1 MSDIN
6 NKANP
11 QTSDLR
17 QVTRRLLEEHENVAP
32 RTTVLSCLLEVQ
44 ENLHYVPEEAIAE
57 VAKHTGHSIND
68 VWGVASFYT
77 NFRFTP
83 PPAHIVEVCWGPTCH
98 LLGAMDVLVA
108 IQDKLGLDGEGDVPD
123 GAIGLKYNTCLGA
136 CSQGP
141 VISVDEKITGAVS
154 VGTALDVID
163 KALSSSTE

>member
-1 MSDIN
+1 
-6 NKANP
+6 
-11 QTSDLR
+11 
-17 QVTRRLLEEHENVAP
+17 
-32 RTTVLSCLLEVQ
+32 
-44 ENLHYVPEEAIAE
+44 
-57 VAKHTGHSIND
+57 
-68 VWGVASFYT
+68 
-77 NFRFTP
+77 
-83 PPAHIVEVCWGPTCH
+83 
-98 LLGAMDVLVA
+98 MDVLVA